1 MIGMKKGFLDNKNIL
16 ITGGTGSWGN
26 VLVKEILKR
35 FSPKKIVIYS
45 RGEVRQVEMKR
56 KFNNPKLEFMI
67 GDVRNKERFNLA
79 CKDMDIVFHLAAL
92 KHVTVCEENPSE
104 TIDINVKGTQNVVDC
119 AIENDIPRV
128 VYVSTDKAVNPINLY
143 GVSKAASERLIVNAN
158 LRIGKTVFSC
168 IRAGNVMGSSG
179 SVIPLF
185 RKQIEVSNLIT
196 LTDKRMTRFIM
207 SLEEA
212 IGLLL
217 RAAEQSVGGEIF
229 VMKMPGLRIIDL
241 AEVMAKEIGNKNTK
255 IKMIGIRPGEK
266 IDELLVS
273 PNEVARTVDFGDY
286 YVIMPYVPIKRAIS
300 RYENRKKVD
309 FKFYSSANTE
319 LLSQGEI
326 KDVLRR
332 NNFLKKGYE
341 YEELIGSLD
350 KETLK
355 RLAKNEKW
363 LI

>member
-1 MIGMKKGFLDNKNIL
+1 MIGMKKGFLDDKNIL
-16 ITGGTGSWGN
+16 VTGGTGSWGN

-35 FSPKKIVIYS
+35 YSPKKIVIYS

-67 GDVRNKERFNLA
+67 GDVRNKERLNQA
-79 CKDMDIVFHLAAL
+79 CKGMDIIFHLAAL

-119 AIENDIPRV
+119 AIENDIPKV
-128 VYVSTDKAVNPINLY
+128 VYVSTDKAVSPINLY

-185 RKQIEVSNLIT
+185 RRQIEVSNVIT

-207 SLEEA
+207 SLDEA

-217 RAAEQSVGGEIF
+217 RAAEQSIGGEIF
-229 VMKMPGLRIIDL
+229 VMKMSGVRILDL
-241 AEVMAKEIGNKNTK
+241 AEVMIKELGNKNTK
-255 IKMIGIRPGEK
+255 IKEIGIRPGEK

-273 PNEVARTVDFGDY
+273 PNEVERTIDFGDY
-286 YVIMPYVPIKRAIS
+286 YIIMPYVPIKKVIQK
-300 RYENRKKVD
+300 YQNKKRVD

-319 LLSQGEI
+319 LLSPREI
-326 KDVLRR
+326 RNVLKR
-332 NNFLKKGYE
+332 NNFLKRGYK
-341 YEELIGSLD
+341 YEELISSLD

-355 RLAKNEKW
+355 RLAKDEKW